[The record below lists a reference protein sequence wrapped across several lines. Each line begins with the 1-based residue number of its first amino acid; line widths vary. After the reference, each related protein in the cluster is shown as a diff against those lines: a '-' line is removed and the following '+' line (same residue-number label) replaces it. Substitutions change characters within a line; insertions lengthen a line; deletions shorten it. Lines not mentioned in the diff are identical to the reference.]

1 MGPAIPFVAVAAVGT
16 AAVIDDRNERRR
28 EARRERERLE
38 EEARKIEEKRIKDEA
53 EKKKQ
58 FEEEERKQKEE
69 FKRLE
74 EEKKR
79 REELQRQEQERL
91 KMEKELEEKRREE
104 EKAEMERKKQ
114 EKIAEANKFYQDE
127 KQNYENNK
135 LKQILNDF
143 QNSSKSNFCLNNSSQ
158 LDNLI
163 KKEINTILNDL
174 DVHIKKK
181 VQSIYASNL
190 EKIKNLKDT
199 KNRILLIGKSG
210 VGKSTMINA
219 IFEYDL
225 AQTGIGKPITM
236 YEKPKKYEHYSHEDL
251 ELFDTRGIELD
262 PNYGIE
268 KTSKMVEEFVKE
280 QLKNKEPI
288 KAIWYCVTGTRIEN
302 IELNLIKKLNSLY
315 QNNSLPVIFVYTQ
328 CTDDETFSDI
338 KNHLYTQLSNKICV
352 KKILAKMKN
361 VNGVICKKYGLEE
374 LINETKEII
383 EKNNHI
389 VAISTAKIKANE
401 EMETILNENFN
412 IDINISFDKKVENII
427 LNYFKKYGQ
436 SSLEQNKINSFCKQY
451 NDKCNLIIEEEL
463 KTIVDKEA
471 QKMKMDLSDILTK
484 VIKKYGNTISINQD
498 GYYNEY
504 QTKIKNL
511 LSDIAKIN
519 GNNNINSKT
528 EKTIENEIK
537 AYITSKNKFYISEI

>member
-1 MGPAIPFVAVAAVGT
+1 MKRALKFVSTTVVLT
-16 AAVIDDRNERRR
+16 AAIIHDRKKKAQEER
-28 EARRERERLE
+28 ARKE
-38 EEARKIEEKRIKDEA
+38 EEVRKKEEQRIRNEA
-53 EKKKQ
+53 EKKRQ
-58 FEEEERKQKEE
+58 LEEDERRRKEE
-69 FKRLE
+69 LKLL
-74 EEKKR
+74 EEKKKR
-79 REELQRQEQERL
+79 QEELQRQEIERL
-91 KMEKELEEKRREE
+91 KREKELEEKRREE
-104 EKAEMERKKQ
+104 EKAEMERKKK

-143 QNSSKSNFCLNNSSQ
+143 QNSSKNNFCLKNCSQ
-158 LDNLI
+158 LNDLI
-163 KKEINTILNDL
+163 KKEINTIFKDL

-181 VQSIYASNL
+181 AQSIYTSNL
-190 EKIKNLKDT
+190 EKIKNLKYN

-219 IFEYDL
+219 IFDYDL
-225 AQTGIGKPITM
+225 AETGIGKPITM

-328 CTDDETFSDI
+328 CTDDETFSEI
-338 KNHLYTQLSNKICV
+338 KNHLCTQLSNKICV

-389 VAISTAKIKANE
+389 VAISTAKIKENE

-427 LNYFKKYGQ
+427 LNYFKKYDK

-451 NDKCNLIIEEEL
+451 NDKCNLIIEEAL

-484 VIKKYGNTISINQD
+484 VIKKYGNIISINQD

-504 QTKIKNL
+504 QTKISNL

-519 GNNNINSKT
+519 GKNNINSKT
-528 EKTIENEIK
+528 ENTIKNEIK
-537 AYITSKNKFYISEI
+537 AYISSKNKFYISEI

>member
-174 DVHIKKK
+174 DVHIKNK

-199 KNRILLIGKSG
+199 KNRILLIGKTG

-219 IFEYDL
+219 IFDYDL

-302 IELNLIKKLNSLY
+302 MELNLIKKLNSLY

-328 CTDDETFSDI
+328 CTDDETFSEI
-338 KNHLYTQLSNKICV
+338 KNHLFTQLNNKICV
-352 KKILAKMKN
+352 KKILAKMKT

-374 LINETKEII
+374 LINDTKEII
-383 EKNNHI
+383 EKNNDI
-389 VAISTAKIKANE
+389 VAISIAKIKANE
-401 EMETILNENFN
+401 EMETILNENCN
-412 IDINISFDKKVENII
+412 IDSNISFDKKIENII

-436 SSLEQNKINSFCKQY
+436 SSVDQNKIKSFCEQY
-451 NDKCNLIIEEEL
+451 NEKCNIIIEEEL
-463 KTIVDKEA
+463 KEIVNKEA

>member
-91 KMEKELEEKRREE
+91 KREKELEEKRREE

-174 DVHIKKK
+174 DVHIKNK

-199 KNRILLIGKSG
+199 KKRILLIGKSG

-225 AQTGIGKPITM
+225 AEVGIGKPITM

-268 KTSKMVEEFVKE
+268 KTSKMVEEFVKA

-328 CTDDETFSDI
+328 CTDDETFSEI
-338 KNHLYTQLSNKICV
+338 KNHLFTQLNNNICV
-352 KKILAKMKN
+352 KKILAKMKT

-374 LINETKEII
+374 LINDTKEII
-383 EKNNHI
+383 EKNNDI
-389 VAISTAKIKANE
+389 VTISTAKIKANE
-401 EMETILNENFN
+401 DMETILNENYN
-412 IDINISFDKKVENII
+412 IDSNISFDKKIENII

-436 SSLEQNKINSFCKQY
+436 SFLE
-451 NDKCNLIIEEEL
+451 
-463 KTIVDKEA
+463 
-471 QKMKMDLSDILTK
+471 
-484 VIKKYGNTISINQD
+484 
-498 GYYNEY
+498 
-504 QTKIKNL
+504 
-511 LSDIAKIN
+511 
-519 GNNNINSKT
+519 
-528 EKTIENEIK
+528 
-537 AYITSKNKFYISEI
+537 

>member
-174 DVHIKKK
+174 DVHIKNK

-199 KNRILLIGKSG
+199 KNRILLIGKTG

-219 IFEYDL
+219 IFDYDL
-225 AQTGIGKPITM
+225 AVTGIGKPITM

-302 IELNLIKKLNSLY
+302 MELNLIKKLNSLY

-328 CTDDETFSDI
+328 CTDDETFSEI
-338 KNHLYTQLSNKICV
+338 KNHLFTQLNNKICV
-352 KKILAKMKN
+352 KKILAKMKT

-374 LINETKEII
+374 LINDTKEII
-383 EKNNHI
+383 EKNNDI
-389 VAISTAKIKANE
+389 VAISIAKIKANE
-401 EMETILNENFN
+401 EMETILNENCN
-412 IDINISFDKKVENII
+412 IDSNISFDKKIENII

-436 SSLEQNKINSFCKQY
+436 SSVDQNKIKSFCKQY
-451 NDKCNLIIEEEL
+451 NEKCNIIIEEEL
-463 KTIVDKEA
+463 KEIVNKEA

-519 GNNNINSKT
+519 GNNNINSKN